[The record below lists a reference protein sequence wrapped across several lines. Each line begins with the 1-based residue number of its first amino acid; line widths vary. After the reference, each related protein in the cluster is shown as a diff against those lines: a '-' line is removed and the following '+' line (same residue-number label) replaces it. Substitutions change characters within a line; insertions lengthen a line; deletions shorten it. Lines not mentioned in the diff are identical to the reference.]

1 MPALIL
7 WGIFLFTIALVFYSI
22 SVWAGWFS
30 KRLKLWH
37 IYVFLIGLLTDY
49 LATVLT
55 YVAIGG
61 IVFTWHAILGFISIA
76 LMTIHV
82 VWAIIAYLNKSEQS
96 IINFHRI
103 SVIVWSIWMVSY
115 LSGFGSGIEKVIQ

>member
-22 SVWAGWFS
+22 SVWAGWLS
-30 KRLKLWH
+30 KDLKPWH
-37 IYVFLIGLLTDY
+37 IYVFLIGLFTDY

-76 LMTIHV
+76 FMTIHV
-82 VWAIIAYLNKSEQS
+82 VWATVAYLSKSEKS
-96 IINFHRI
+96 ITNFHRVSI
-103 SVIVWSIWMVSY
+103 LVWGFWLVSY
-115 LSGFGSGIEKVIQ
+115 LSGFFSGVEKVVQ